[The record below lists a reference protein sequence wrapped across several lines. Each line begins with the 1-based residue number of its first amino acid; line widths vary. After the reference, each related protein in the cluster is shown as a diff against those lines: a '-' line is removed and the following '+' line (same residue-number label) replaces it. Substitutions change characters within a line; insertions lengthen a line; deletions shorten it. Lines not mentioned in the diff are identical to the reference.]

1 MLFSWKDR
9 AWPKPPAHPLPWVHV
24 FTLAFAPPPG
34 MQPHAGPCRQPSS
47 SWLRPSLKPLP
58 RTFCTLCSPRAS
70 APKRVSPGKR
80 GSWWRLRLRS
90 PRGEPMQ
97 TSRGGHARPFAL
109 CSPGGALVVCL
120 LDGERWREKPG
131 CQAQQRDCFPGE
143 QGWETRGSKAIL
155 RRNQMLPLPTRP
167 PCPKGGKPSFRCYSC
182 EC

>member
-1 MLFSWKDR
+1 MLFSWKDG

-58 RTFCTLCSPRAS
+58 RTFCTLCSPQAS

-97 TSRGGHARPFAL
+97 TSRGGHAHPFAL
-109 CSPGGALVVCL
+109 CSPGGRWWSAFWMER
-120 LDGERWREKPG
+120 DGERSQDVRPSRETAFLGNRVGKLG
-131 CQAQQRDCFPGE
+131 A
-143 QGWETRGSKAIL
+143 A
-155 RRNQMLPLPTRP
+155 RP
-167 PCPKGGKPSFRCYSC
+167 F
-182 EC
+182 